1 MQKLKNEELLD
12 VTGGGYGLGL
22 LIGGLVVVISGIVD
36 GYLRPLKCH
45 K

>member
-1 MQKLKNEELLD
+1 MKKLDEKELLD

-22 LIGGLVVVISGIVD
+22 LFGGLVVIISGIID

-45 K
+45 E